1 MSDDEQKS
9 IEERLRVIEVVLL
22 DISNK
27 VDCAFTAINTIS
39 SEIQPVISSLQESSL
54 MKMILGGKK

>member
-1 MSDDEQKS
+1 MSDDERS
-9 IEERLRVIEVVLL
+9 IDERLELIEDLLL
-22 DISNK
+22 DIANK